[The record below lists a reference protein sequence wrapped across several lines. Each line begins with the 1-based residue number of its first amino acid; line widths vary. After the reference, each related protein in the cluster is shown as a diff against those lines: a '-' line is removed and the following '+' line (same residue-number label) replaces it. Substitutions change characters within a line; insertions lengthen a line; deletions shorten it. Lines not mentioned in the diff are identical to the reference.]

1 MNMIITIPAA
11 ARFSD
16 VHIATQKTLWNV
28 KYPHVAIA
36 LTIKTYLACGMIPIN
51 GQLPVVTLILET
63 YIHW

>member
-36 LTIKTYLACGMIPIN
+36 LTIKTYLACGMIPLMVN
-51 GQLPVVTLILET
+51 YL
-63 YIHW
+63 